1 MPCSWPRTCA
11 GCTKLG
17 SVPEDR
23 EHICAA
29 CAYFGPDADD
39 VPICHKFLK
48 TMLPCQGCGEWEGMS
63 IWNRKNTY

>member
-1 MPCSWPRTCA
+1 MACSWPRTCT

-17 SVPEDR
+17 GMLEDNGR
-23 EHICAA
+23 TCAA
-29 CAYFGPDADD
+29 CTYFGPDADD